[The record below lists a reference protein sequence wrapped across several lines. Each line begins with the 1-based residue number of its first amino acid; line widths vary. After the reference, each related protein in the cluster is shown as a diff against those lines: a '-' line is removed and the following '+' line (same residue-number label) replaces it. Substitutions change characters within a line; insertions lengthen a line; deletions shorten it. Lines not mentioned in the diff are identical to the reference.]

1 MLEGDEATERLEDEQ
16 RGSTSRRELS
26 SAPHFDEVSPE
37 VGVLD
42 EQAFDS
48 ALDDDA
54 DGALTLLG
62 ALVGATDERLAE
74 QARRLAARVVL
85 DLTRAGAPRTTGVGR
100 MQRRP
105 ADRAEGDLDLD
116 ASLEALQLS
125 RASGTVPQLEEL
137 YVSEWGRPST
147 ALCLVIDR
155 SGSMNGARLATA
167 ALATAACAWRVGVD
181 HSVVAFSKDVIV
193 VKSQDLMRP
202 AEAVA
207 GDVLR
212 LRGHG
217 TTDLALALRTAQRQ
231 LERSSAQRRVTI
243 LLSDCRPT
251 TGEDP
256 AVAAGRLDE
265 LCIVAPTDDADD
277 AIALAALCGARFA
290 PLNGPSDIPAAFA
303 RLLD

>member
-1 MLEGDEATERLEDEQ
+1 
-16 RGSTSRRELS
+16 
-26 SAPHFDEVSPE
+26 

-48 ALDDDA
+48 ALAEDA
-54 DGALTLLG
+54 DGALALLG
-62 ALVGATDERLAE
+62 ALAGATDERLAE
-74 QARRLAARVVL
+74 RARRLAARVVL
-85 DLTRAGAPRTTGVGR
+85 DLTRAGAPRSSGVGR
-100 MQRRP
+100 LHRRP

-125 RASGTVPQLEEL
+125 RASGTTPQLEEL
-137 YVSEWGRPST
+137 FVSAWGRPST

-155 SGSMNGARLATA
+155 SGSMNGTRLATA
-167 ALATAACAWRVGVD
+167 ALATAACAWRVGPD

-193 VKSQDLMRP
+193 VKSQDVARP
-202 AEAVA
+202 VDAVA

-231 LERSSAQRRVTI
+231 LERSSAQRRVVI

-251 TGEDP
+251 TGDDP
-256 AVAAGRLDE
+256 AIAACRLDE
-265 LCIVAPTDDADD
+265 LCIVAPADD
-277 AIALAALCGARFA
+277 AEDAAALAALSGARWTA
-290 PLNGPSDIPAAFA
+290 LDGPSGIPAAFA

>member
-1 MLEGDEATERLEDEQ
+1 M
-16 RGSTSRRELS
+16 
-26 SAPHFDEVSPE
+26 
-37 VGVLD
+37 LD

-48 ALDDDA
+48 ALADDA

-62 ALVGATDERLAE
+62 ELVGATDERLAD

-85 DLTRAGAPRTTGVGR
+85 DLTRAGPPRATGVGR
-100 MQRRP
+100 VQRRP

-116 ASLEALQLS
+116 ASLEPLELA
-125 RASGTVPQLEEL
+125 RASGTAAPLEDL
-137 YVSEWGRPST
+137 QVSAWGRPST

-155 SGSMNGARLATA
+155 SGSMNGTRLATA
-167 ALATAACAWRVGVD
+167 ALATAACAWRAAAD

-193 VKSQDLMRP
+193 VKSQDAVRP

-217 TTDLALALRTAQRQ
+217 TTDLALALRTASEQ
-231 LERSSAQRRVTI
+231 LARSRAQRRVTI

-251 TGEDP
+251 TGSDP
-256 AVAAGRLDE
+256 VAAARRLDE
-265 LCIVAPTDDADD
+265 LCIIAPADD
-277 AIALAALCGARFA
+277 TEDALALAGAAGARWA
-290 PLNGPSDIPAAFA
+290 PLDGPAGIPAAFA